1 VPAIANRSIDVGGKR
16 HPAQPFGDG
25 LGIEACG
32 IGFVAKDLDIASV
45 VVEMRDCMFEKRAP
59 LPGPC
64 QAFAE
69 KASGPRMA

>member
-1 VPAIANRSIDVGGKR
+1 MEGAKRQFGFGSLLAIEEVGIVLVAIDLES
-16 HPAQPFGDG
+16 A
-25 LGIEACG
+25 
-32 IGFVAKDLDIASV
+32 GFVA
-45 VVEMRDCMFEKRAP
+45 EMRDCICEKRAP